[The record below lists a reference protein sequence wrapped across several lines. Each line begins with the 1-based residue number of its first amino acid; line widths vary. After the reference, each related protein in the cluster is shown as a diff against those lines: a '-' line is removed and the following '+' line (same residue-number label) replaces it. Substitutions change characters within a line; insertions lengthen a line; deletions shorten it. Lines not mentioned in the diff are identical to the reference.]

1 MSHYYGYSD
10 ETTLAITE
18 GVQPALAEQPQPL
31 TWTRPQIDPKYAA
44 MNLSPYLPGLA
55 RILQ

>member
-10 ETTLAITE
+10 EATLALTE
-18 GVQPALAEQPQPL
+18 GAKPQAQVAEQSVTGSHP
-31 TWTRPQIDPKYAA
+31 IDAKYAA